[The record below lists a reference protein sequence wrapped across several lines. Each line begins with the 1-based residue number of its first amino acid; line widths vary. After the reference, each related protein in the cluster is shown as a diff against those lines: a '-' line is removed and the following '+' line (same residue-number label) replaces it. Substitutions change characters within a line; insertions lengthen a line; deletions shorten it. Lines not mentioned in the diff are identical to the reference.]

1 MQRLSLLGNRLTQLP
16 RCVGHLARLESLCLS
31 RNRLTQLPK
40 SIGQLA
46 RLKRLHLD
54 SNQLVRLPESIGR
67 LAQLEELYLH
77 RNQLTQLPE
86 SIRQLGRLRKLYLHG
101 NEALDI
107 PAEEQMRE
115 NKGSRKPPHEI
126 LDYYFRT
133 RITGKSE
140 RRGDKTPG
148 TAVTRGRSSWV
159 TRELKSMGQKFVLLS
174 PILGNGPFGSPHFC
188 THVRRIL
195 RLIGSFLLIAVRQ
208 RTIRLTSSS
217 ITKPWPK

>member
-1 MQRLSLLGNRLTQLP
+1 
-16 RCVGHLARLESLCLS
+16 
-31 RNRLTQLPK
+31 
-40 SIGQLA
+40 LA
-46 RLKRLHLD
+46 RLKRLHLN

-86 SIRQLGRLRKLYLHG
+86 SIRQLARLRKLYLHG

-107 PAEEQMRE
+107 PAEELGPTRREMRE

-140 RRGDKTPG
+140 PGGAKNPG
-148 TAVTRGRSSWV
+148 TAVNA
-159 TRELKSMGQKFVLLS
+159 S
-174 PILGNGPFGSPHFC
+174 PPNATAH
-188 THVRRIL
+188 
-195 RLIGSFLLIAVRQ
+195 
-208 RTIRLTSSS
+208 
-217 ITKPWPK
+217 